1 MGIVSTKVYDDTSGL
16 TVGDPLAK
24 IDLPLCLGLGPDTL
38 DNFYDGIQ
46 RPLERSPKSYKAWLT
61 HGASSS

>member
-24 IDLPLCLGLGPDTL
+24 IDLPLWVGLGPNTL
-38 DNFYDGIQ
+38 DNFDDIAA
-46 RPLERSPKSYKAWLT
+46 E
-61 HGASSS
+61 